1 MNKKIIVIL
10 LSLLSLIMIGS
21 CERDDICIDEITPQL
36 IIRFYN
42 NDTPELFKRVNQLS
56 VKIAGIENDSLVFNA
71 TDSIAIPLK
80 VTEDMTQYTLT
91 INSDNGAELIRDI
104 ITVNYERED
113 VFVAR
118 SCGFK
123 TIFNNTN
130 YTQNSN
136 NWVQTIETITQTID
150 NETNAHLKIFH

>member
-10 LSLLSLIMIGS
+10 LSLLSLIMISS

-56 VKIAGIENDSLVFNA
+56 VKIAGIENDSLMFNA